1 MVSNRVRISEPRL
14 VLPPEIS
21 RSTTPSGP
29 ARSRQRESSSRA
41 NADCKTFYWVL
52 TFLLTDGF
60 TFWKAAEKCLIPTP
74 TGLWI
79 EGWSSSLITW
89 LVDRTLIHS
98 RKAAMLASRTN
109 AARSAPLNKARKH
122 EWLLKLYKV
131 ETKENSKV
139 EQRSKIRRLDT
150 TSWSDWLKEK
160 QRKLVK
166 ENPWQIGRGRWEGV
180 EGVRKGFQTWHEQ
193 NPF

>member
-14 VLPPEIS
+14 TLPPEIS

-79 EGWSSSLITW
+79 EGWSSSLVTW
-89 LVDRTLIHS
+89 LVDRALIHS

-150 TSWSDWLKEK
+150 THDQTGLKK
-160 QRKLVK
+160 SR
-166 ENPWQIGRGRWEGV
+166 ENQ
-180 EGVRKGFQTWHEQ
+180 
-193 NPF
+193 